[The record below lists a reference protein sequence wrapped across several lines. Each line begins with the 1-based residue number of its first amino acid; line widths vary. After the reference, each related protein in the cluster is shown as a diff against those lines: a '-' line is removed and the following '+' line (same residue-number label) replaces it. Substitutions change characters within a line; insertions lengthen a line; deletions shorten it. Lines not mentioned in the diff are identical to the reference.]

1 MDIKL
6 QITSV
11 IVSPN
16 EMKKAILEAFK
27 KSTNGNM
34 APLKAKIDAFVEIFK
49 ELRNHDTY
57 DFAYIPGKGVEVSRN
72 GADSSLIEGLD
83 FKEAL
88 YGIWLG
94 DKPVQQEL
102 KIGMLGK

>member
-57 DFAYIPGKGVEVSRN
+57 DFAYIPGKGVVVSRN